1 MISIEPVGEGL
12 APPES
17 AKSKAQDTERPR
29 RGGACP
35 SRIVGIKGMGFR
47 TPLVGEGLAPPE
59 KNRYMNYFNHPI
71 RKPTRLKSFDYSS
84 ARAYFITI
92 CTFDRE
98 CTLSEI
104 ADNRVHLTAKGE
116 VCERQIHD
124 LPLRYS
130 DISID
135 EYVIMP
141 NHIHMI
147 IVIRGANRTFI
158 DAKPCRGGACPSRM
172 KHHATDGARIPNATV
187 GEGFTPPEQ
196 AVQQGQK
203 SQTEHFAPTP
213 PGRSMDAA
221 HSRAGGAN
229 RTFAPTPPGR
239 SMDAA
244 HSRAGGA
251 SPSPTVSDI
260 VRVFKSLATRSCEC
274 NGKLFQRSFHDHII
288 RNETDYEMI
297 KNYIQNNPLNW
308 QNDCFNSA
316 FPGRKEV
323 TNV

>member
-1 MISIEPVGEGL
+1 MPLPNRWNQRHGIQN
-12 APPES
+12 AP
-17 AKSKAQDTERPR
+17 
-29 RGGACP
+29 
-35 SRIVGIKGMGFR
+35 
-47 TPLVGEGLAPPE
+47 VGEGLAPPE

-71 RKPTRLKSFDYSS
+71 RKPTRLKNFDYSS
-84 ARAYFITI
+84 AGAYFITI

-98 CTLSEI
+98 CTLSDI

-124 LPLRYS
+124 LTLRYS

-172 KHHATDGARIPNATV
+172 KHHATDGARFSDESV
-187 GEGFTPPEQ
+187 GEGIAHAEKATAQ
-196 AVQQGQK
+196 
-203 SQTEHFAPTP
+203 
-213 PGRSMDAA
+213 SM
-221 HSRAGGAN
+221 AGGAN

>member
-1 MISIEPVGEGL
+1 MIST
-12 APPES
+12 AP
-17 AKSKAQDTERPR
+17 
-29 RGGACP
+29 
-35 SRIVGIKGMGFR
+35 
-47 TPLVGEGLAPPE
+47 VGEGLAPPE

-71 RKPTRLKSFDYSS
+71 RKPTRLKNFDYSS
-84 ARAYFITI
+84 AGAYFITI

-98 CTLSEI
+98 CTLSDI

-124 LPLRYS
+124 LTLRYS

-158 DAKPCRGGACPSRM
+158 DAKPCRGGACPSHM
-172 KHHATDGARIPNATV
+172 KHHATDGARFSDESV
-187 GEGFTPPEQ
+187 GEGIAHAE
-196 AVQQGQK
+196 K
-203 SQTEHFAPTP
+203 DPTP
-213 PGRSMDAA
+213 PGR
-221 HSRAGGAN
+221 G
-229 RTFAPTPPGR
+229 
-239 SMDAA
+239 MDAA